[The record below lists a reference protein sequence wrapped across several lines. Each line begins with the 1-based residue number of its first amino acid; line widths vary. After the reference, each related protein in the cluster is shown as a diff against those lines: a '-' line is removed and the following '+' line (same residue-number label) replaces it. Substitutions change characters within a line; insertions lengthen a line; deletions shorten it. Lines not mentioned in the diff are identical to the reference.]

1 MKKFFNTDN
10 PFFSFFGKLA
20 DAVVLHFLWLLCC
33 LPVFTIGPATIALY
47 YVLMKEIR
55 NEGKQYYRMYFRAFK
70 ENFRQGIL
78 LGIIFVVVAAILVFT
93 TFLYRNLYQEFGIAF
108 MDGMSYITIG
118 LLVVWIMLFTY
129 AFALFARF
137 NNTVPKTLLNA
148 LLLMIRYIGWTFV
161 MAVLFVTFYLLII
174 FLSRYLFILIIPGY
188 GFIALVNSY
197 ILHRILEPFAEKA
210 LKEEEAQE
218 AAEESQELPE

>member
-1 MKKFFNTDN
+1 
-10 PFFSFFGKLA
+10 
-20 DAVVLHFLWLLCC
+20 
-33 LPVFTIGPATIALY
+33 
-47 YVLMKEIR
+47 
-55 NEGKQYYRMYFRAFK
+55 
-70 ENFRQGIL
+70 
-78 LGIIFVVVAAILVFT
+78 
-93 TFLYRNLYQEFGIAF
+93 

-210 LKEEEAQE
+210 MKEEEAQE
-218 AAEESQELPE
+218 AAEESQELPD